1 VIRNRPSQ
9 EKLIEIVQSHEMRI
23 RDMHGIAI
31 AVQDMNRG
39 KALIVYTGKALRRYL
54 YGIKRDDGAKHSRN
68 TFREYL
74 FSTRETLGC

>member
-9 EKLIEIVQSHEMRI
+9 EKLIEIVQSHEMHSL
-23 RDMHGIAI
+23 DMHGIAI

-39 KALIVYTGKALRRYL
+39 KALIVYTGKALKRYSLRYL

-68 TFREYL
+68 TFRE
-74 FSTRETLGC
+74 